1 MANGYTMKRR
11 YSHFSDLVAA
21 ASARELGYLILSAEY
36 TKAFSHGLKV
46 IIDELRGNERLLA
59 SVSVMFNTE
68 GDIAIIDEALVGRF
82 IAIKYKNTLENYYK
96 NTPLNKIVKAVATGG
111 EKTAIDFLGISYDV
125 LYETLR
131 EMYKE
136 VKCKK
141 DLIDNFKNRYN
152 LVSYNKED
160 ATVIIAV
167 LMIMEDIIRY
177 IGINETYILTISALK
192 ARKSF
197 SQSL

>member
-1 MANGYTMKRR
+1 MANGYTMRRR

-36 TKAFSHGLKV
+36 TKGFSRGLKG

-96 NTPLNKIVKAVATGG
+96 NTTLNKIVKAVATGG
-111 EKTAIDFLGISYDV
+111 EKAAIDFLSISYDV

-141 DLIDNFKNRYN
+141 ELIDNFKKRYN

-160 ATVIIAV
+160 ASVVIAV
-167 LMIMEDIIRY
+167 LMIIEDIIKY